1 MVETENNKGVRS
13 KTSLE
18 SADKD
23 GATAL
28 LEKVLERDNLNKAYK
43 RVKANGG
50 GAGIDNMTVYEMLPY
65 LKEHNGE
72 LIKAIKQ
79 GKYKPKPVRRVEIP
93 KPDGGKRL
101 LGVPTVIDRMIQQ
114 AIVQVLQPI
123 WEKKFSD
130 SSYGFRPNRSAQQAI
145 KKAKGYYEQGYKYV
159 VDIDLAKYFD
169 TVNHDLLMKMVRE
182 EVKDKELLTLIRSFL
197 KSGVIENGIVRDTDM
212 GTPQGG
218 NLSPLLSNVY
228 LTAFD
233 RMLEARGHKFVRY
246 ADDCNIYLKSQRAA
260 ERVMTSVT
268 TFLESKLKLKVNIE
282 KSKVGS
288 PLRLKFLGFSLYKT
302 GKKTGIRVHQ
312 KPMMKFKEKV
322 KQITSRKR
330 GRAIA
335 QILKELKLFT
345 TGWLNYYSLA
355 DMQTKIKD
363 LNQWIR
369 RRIRM
374 YIWKHWKKNSARFKN
389 LKLLGVPK
397 DKAWEWANT
406 SKGYW
411 RIAHSWILSTSLTNK
426 YLASIGYDDISQRY
440 EALHSN
446 Y

>member
-1 MVETENNKGVRS
+1 MKEGEVVLREQKTEKSGCPCEGMVETENNKGVRS

-197 KSGVIENGIVRDTDM
+197 KSGVS
-212 GTPQGG
+212 
-218 NLSPLLSNVY
+218 L
-228 LTAFD
+228 
-233 RMLEARGHKFVRY
+233 
-246 ADDCNIYLKSQRAA
+246 IY
-260 ERVMTSVT
+260 
-268 TFLESKLKLKVNIE
+268 
-282 KSKVGS
+282 
-288 PLRLKFLGFSLYKT
+288 
-302 GKKTGIRVHQ
+302 
-312 KPMMKFKEKV
+312 
-322 KQITSRKR
+322 
-330 GRAIA
+330 
-335 QILKELKLFT
+335 
-345 TGWLNYYSLA
+345 
-355 DMQTKIKD
+355 
-363 LNQWIR
+363 
-369 RRIRM
+369 
-374 YIWKHWKKNSARFKN
+374 
-389 LKLLGVPK
+389 
-397 DKAWEWANT
+397 
-406 SKGYW
+406 
-411 RIAHSWILSTSLTNK
+411 
-426 YLASIGYDDISQRY
+426 
-440 EALHSN
+440 
-446 Y
+446 

>member
-1 MVETENNKGVRS
+1 VLREQKTEKSGWPCEGMVETENNKGVRS

-302 GKKTGIRVHQ
+302 GIRVHQ

-374 YIWKHWKKNSARFKN
+374 YI
-389 LKLLGVPK
+389 
-397 DKAWEWANT
+397 
-406 SKGYW
+406 
-411 RIAHSWILSTSLTNK
+411 
-426 YLASIGYDDISQRY
+426 
-440 EALHSN
+440 
-446 Y
+446 

>member
-1 MVETENNKGVRS
+1 VLREQKTEKSGWPCEGMVETENNKGVRS

-374 YIWKHWKKNSARFKN
+374 YI
-389 LKLLGVPK
+389 
-397 DKAWEWANT
+397 
-406 SKGYW
+406 
-411 RIAHSWILSTSLTNK
+411 
-426 YLASIGYDDISQRY
+426 
-440 EALHSN
+440 
-446 Y
+446 

>member
-1 MVETENNKGVRS
+1 MLREQKTEKSGWPCEGMVETENNKGVRS

-374 YIWKHWKKNSARFKN
+374 YI
-389 LKLLGVPK
+389 
-397 DKAWEWANT
+397 
-406 SKGYW
+406 
-411 RIAHSWILSTSLTNK
+411 
-426 YLASIGYDDISQRY
+426 
-440 EALHSN
+440 
-446 Y
+446 